1 MKYLGPYGFL
11 LLTSLILLLSYYLLS
26 WKLYPDIHKQVF
38 SLLWELT
45 KSDFRFI
52 FVPIDVFLYYFGI
65 TLFIALLITG
75 TIKAG
80 SVIFNRFK
88 EIKERKKKESENLEK
103 LRKLLPEKLYLLAEK
118 HKDLVLKVAERFGKL
133 PASKGH
139 HHSEEYGLLKHS
151 LETALKLVGKKKQI
165 SSTLGV
171 DEKTAERIAVILGLF
186 HDIGKVYPEVPF
198 KYQNALAV
206 YEMGKLGIELPPSIL
221 ARILYA
227 IMVEHS
233 DFVKLEND
241 PLVAIL
247 TAADSESVK
256 ENTEERFLI
265 ELKNQ
270 ILSLKAEWNN
280 PNFVKVIV
288 NPSKNEV
295 LVNLNIIK
303 EVYSRLNIKEPL
315 MTILE
320 SLAKKG
326 AIKASQ
332 NGNLIETF
340 WIADKFKI
348 PAVIFNLKSLN
359 LPTTDNLPIVHYMPS
374 TLASLREKFLKI
386 LEKVITSINLQDES
400 SPILS
405 YRDSKGREWVLIKAS
420 ALELLREEGLN
431 VNSLKEL
438 ASLTGFEVKQIK
450 KINTKALR
458 VPAELLKVPSKV

>member
-45 KSDFRFI
+45 KSDIRFI
-52 FVPIDVFLYYFGI
+52 FIPFDVVVYYLGI
-65 TLFIALLITG
+65 TLLVVILIAG
-75 TIKAG
+75 TLKAG
-80 SVIFNRFK
+80 SVIYNRLK
-88 EIKERKKKESENLEK
+88 EIKERRKRESENLKK
-103 LRKLLPEKLYLLAEK
+103 LRKLLPKKLYLLAEK

-133 PASKGH
+133 PASKSH
-139 HHSEEYGLLKHS
+139 HHSEKYGLLKHS
-151 LETALKLVGKKKQI
+151 LETALKLVEKKEQI
-165 SSTLGV
+165 SAALGV

-198 KYQNALAV
+198 KYQNALV
-206 YEMGKLGIELPPSIL
+206 GYEMGKLGVDLHPPIL
-221 ARILYA
+221 AKVLYA
-227 IMVEHS
+227 ITVEHS
-233 DFVKLEND
+233 DFAKLEN
-241 PLVAIL
+241 PLIAIL
-247 TAADSESVK
+247 TTADRESVK

-270 ILSLKAEWNN
+270 ILNFKTEWNN
-280 PNFVKVIV
+280 PNFFKVIV

-295 LVNLNIIK
+295 LVNLNVIK
-303 EVYSRLNIKEPL
+303 EVYSGLNIKEPL
-315 MTILE
+315 MAILE
-320 SLAKKG
+320 NLAKKG
-326 AIKASQ
+326 IVIPSL

-348 PAVIFNLKSLN
+348 PAVVFNLKSLN
-359 LPTTDNLPIVHYMPS
+359 LPTTDNLPVVSYIPN
-374 TLASLREKFLKI
+374 TLVSLREKLLKI
-386 LEKVITSINLQDES
+386 LEKVITSVNLQDES

-405 YRDSKGREWVLIKAS
+405 YRDSKGKEWILIKAS
-420 ALELLREEGLN
+420 ALEFLREKGLN

-438 ASLTGFEVKQIK
+438 ASVTGFEVKQIK

-458 VPAELLKVPSKV
+458 VPAELLKVSKKLS